1 MAEKRHILAVSGSRS
16 DYSLLVWPLRLLGAE
31 PSFRLEVAV
40 TGMHLLPAFGNT
52 VDQFAKDGF
61 EIAARVPT
69 QGVEDSPE
77 ETARAIGRGIIG
89 FTETLSRLKPDLL
102 LVLGDRFETFAAAQ
116 AAFVLRIPI
125 AHMFGGDVSNGAL
138 DDGFRHAISKM
149 ASLHFVTNR
158 DSARRLRQLGEMPS
172 RIFNVGSTGIDF
184 IRRAEL
190 LGRAELEASLGHALP
205 QRFLLVTF
213 HPATLD
219 PVPSLDQVG
228 ELLAALGQLPADIG
242 IVFTFANADA
252 EGAKINAMLTAFA
265 ETRPHTHCHASLGP
279 TRFQSLLRLTSVMV
293 GNSSSGLYEAPSW
306 DVPAV
311 NIGRRQDGRL
321 RATSVIDCAPQRDAI
336 AMAIAQALAL
346 HPKDTVSP
354 YGDGKASERIVE
366 VLKNLPEWQSL
377 VYKSFLDLPAAGEQ

>member
-1 MAEKRHILAVSGSRS
+1 MAAQRHILAVSGSRS
-16 DYSLLVWPLRLLGAE
+16 DYSLLVWPLRLLRAE

-52 VDQFAKDGF
+52 VDQFAADGF

-69 QGVEDSPE
+69 QGPEDSPE

-125 AHMFGGDVSNGAL
+125 AHLCGGDVSNGAL
-138 DDGFRHAISKM
+138 DDGFRHAIAKM
-149 ASLHFVTNR
+149 ASLHFPTNQ
-158 DSARRLRQLGEMPS
+158 DAAQRLRQLGEMPE

-184 IRRAEL
+184 IKRAEL
-190 LGRAELEASLGHALP
+190 LPRAELEANLGHVLP
-205 QRFLLVTF
+205 ERFLLVTF

-228 ELLAALGQLPADIG
+228 ELLAALGGLPADIG
-242 IVFTFANADA
+242 LVFTFANADA
-252 EGAKINAMLTAFA
+252 EGARINELLVAFA
-265 ETRPHTHCHASLGP
+265 SSRPLAHCHPSLGP
-279 TRFQSLLRLTSVMV
+279 TRFQSLLRLTAAMV

-321 RATSVIDCAPQRDAI
+321 RASSVIDCPPQRDAI
-336 AMAIAQALAL
+336 AAAIKRALGL
-346 HPKDTVSP
+346 SPKGTISP
-354 YGDGKASERIVE
+354 YGDGKASERIVD
-366 VLKNLPEWQSL
+366 VLKNLPDWQSL
-377 VYKSFLDLPAAGEQ
+377 VYKSFLDLPATGEK

>member
-1 MAEKRHILAVSGSRS
+1 MAGRRHILAVSGSRS
-16 DYSLLVWPLRLLGAE
+16 DYSLLFWPLRLLGAE
-31 PSFRLEVAV
+31 PGFRLEVAV

-69 QGVEDSPE
+69 QEAEDSPE

-125 AHMFGGDVSNGAL
+125 AHMCGGDVSNGAL

-149 ASLHFVTNR
+149 ASLHFPTNA
-158 DSARRLRQLGEMPS
+158 DAARRLRQLGEMPS

-184 IRRAEL
+184 IRRADFMT
-190 LGRAELEASLGHALP
+190 RSDLEASLGHALP
-205 QRFLLVTF
+205 ERFLLVTF

-219 PVPSLDQVG
+219 PVPTLDQAR
-228 ELLAALGQLPADIG
+228 ELLAALDGLPAEIG

-252 EGAKINAMLTAFA
+252 EGARINELLVAFA
-265 ETRPHTHCHASLGP
+265 ATRAHAHCHPSLGP
-279 TRFQSLLRLTSVMV
+279 TRFQSLLRLTSAMV

-336 AMAIAQALAL
+336 SAAIDQALAM
-346 HPKDTVSP
+346 HPKGTVSP
-354 YGDGKASERIVE
+354 YGDGKASERIVAT
-366 VLKNLPEWQSL
+366 LKGLPDWQSL
-377 VYKSFLDLPAAGEQ
+377 VYKSFLDLPAPSQE